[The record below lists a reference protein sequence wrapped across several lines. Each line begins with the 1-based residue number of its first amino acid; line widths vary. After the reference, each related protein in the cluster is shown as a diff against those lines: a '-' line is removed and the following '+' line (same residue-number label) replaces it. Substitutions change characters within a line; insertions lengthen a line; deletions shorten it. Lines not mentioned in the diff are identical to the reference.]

1 VRAASIKLGFEQGR
15 CHVIV
20 RRARPGHRCVIAWIT
35 GKPRPV
41 HEDVATP
48 GADGPAVLGGRYE
61 LGALLGTGASAVVH
75 RASDR
80 ISGRSFAVK
89 LFHAGASAH
98 DRRRQQREMR
108 ALAALHHPGL
118 VGLHD
123 GGVEAGRP
131 YIVTDLVE
139 GPSLAERIAV
149 RPLDA
154 GEVRRIGAWLADA
167 LAHVHA
173 GGIIHRDLKPA
184 NVLLGRDGR
193 PRLADFGIARAL
205 DGTAVTGTGYVVGTA
220 AYLAP
225 EQVRGERVGPEA
237 DVYALGLVLLE
248 SLTGRREYPGALVES
263 ATARL
268 HRPPDIPEALP
279 TALRTAL
286 HAMAALEPAARPT
299 AAEVAALLRAGSSR
313 RDRRGYGRG
322 VHRRPRGRHA
332 ASPRAVGVATALAAA
347 ATITA
352 AGLPTSVQRTTL
364 DAPAPTA
371 TATASGP
378 GGVRWTP
385 VSAVVPVDRVAA
397 SLGEGADAARR
408 RTAALPSDFVLPGR
422 PAARGDGPAVLT
434 TPVGP
439 APHLPA
445 RSTPAHDH
453 ASRNGHDNHGH
464 RDSHH

>member
-1 VRAASIKLGFEQGR
+1 
-15 CHVIV
+15 
-20 RRARPGHRCVIAWIT
+20 VIAWIT

-41 HEDVATP
+41 HEDVAVP
-48 GADGPAVLGGRYE
+48 GVDGPAVLGGRYE
-61 LGALLGTGASAVVH
+61 LGALLGTGASSVVH
-75 RASDR
+75 RASDLV
-80 ISGRSFAVK
+80 SGRSFAVK

-98 DRRRQQREMR
+98 DRRRQQREMS

-139 GPSLAERIAV
+139 GPTLAERIAA

-154 GEVRRIGAWLADA
+154 NEVRRIGAWLADA

-248 SLTGRREYPGALVES
+248 SLTGCREYPGALVES

-268 HRPPDIPEALP
+268 HRPPDIPDALP

-286 HAMAALEPAARPT
+286 RAMTALEPAARPT
-299 AAEVAALLRAGSSR
+299 AAEVARWLSPSAR
-313 RDRRGYGRG
+313 RDRRGFGRG
-322 VHRRPRGRHA
+322 VHRRSRGRHA
-332 ASPRAVGVATALAAA
+332 ASPRVVGMATALAAA

-364 DAPAPTA
+364 DVAAPAPTA
-371 TATASGP
+371 AVPGS
-378 GGVRWTP
+378 GGVPRTP

-408 RTAALPSDFVLPGR
+408 RTAAPPSDFTLQGR
-422 PAARGDGPAVLT
+422 PAYRAGGPAT
-434 TPVGP
+434 P
-439 APHLPA
+439 APHLPD
-445 RSTPAHDH
+445 RGTPAHSRD
-453 ASRNGHDNHGH
+453 SRNGHEQH
-464 RDSHH
+464 DSHH